1 MVDTM
6 LGCRRV
12 YADGMRCNG
21 VAHFEGEGR
30 EKDLKYRCK
39 KCGYTFIQ
47 TRGYAAGRHTFNLG
61 TPGDKLRD
69 SFK

>member
-6 LGCRRV
+6 LNCRRV
-12 YADGMRCNG
+12 YADGKRCDG
-21 VAHFEGEGR
+21 VAVFEGEGR
-30 EKDLKYRCK
+30 ERKRKFRCG
-39 KCGYTFIQ
+39 KCGYIFTIS
-47 TRGYAAGRHTFNLG
+47 RGIDGGKHTFNLG